1 MDSRKSRPIHELKA
15 LSPQRQRG
23 KIRVAELMA
32 AAAAVIAAK
41 GFEAATMA
49 EIAQRA
55 GAQIGSLY
63 RFFPNK
69 EVLADALIQRYGELV
84 AAVFDG
90 IDSQASQ
97 CSIHELSDS
106 LLSVLV
112 DLHGEI
118 QAIIA
123 LLAAHSEWSE
133 KRREFRQAFHKRIA
147 HALRLRSPR
156 LSTAM
161 AKDMAIVL
169 LENMR
174 TIAALKIDQVKDV
187 HPGAITELSNMTYLY
202 LEYRLGVTAA
212 GRGAVGPTRRT
223 ARSDPKTATRKR

>member
-1 MDSRKSRPIHELKA
+1 VNSRKSRPAHELKA
-15 LSPQRQRG
+15 LPPQRQRG
-23 KIRVAELMA
+23 KDRVAELMEA
-32 AAAAVIAAK
+32 ATAVIAAK

-69 EVLADALIQRYGELV
+69 EVLADALIQRYGELI
-84 AAVFDG
+84 AAVFDE
-90 IDSQASQ
+90 IDSRAAH
-97 CSIHELSDS
+97 CSIYELSDS
-106 LLSVLV
+106 LMSVLV
-112 DLHGEI
+112 NLHGEI

-123 LLAAHSEWSE
+123 LLDAHSDRSE
-133 KRREFRQAFHKRIA
+133 KRTEFRRAFHKRIA
-147 HALRLRSPR
+147 HALRLRSPP
-156 LSTAM
+156 LSAAM

-174 TIAALKIDQVKDV
+174 TMAALKSAKAKDV

-202 LEYRLGVTAA
+202 LEYRLGVSAA
-212 GRGAVGPTRRT
+212 GRDAVGPTRRT
-223 ARSDPKTATRKR
+223 VRSGTKTATRKR